1 LLESAEGPR
10 RLAQYS
16 FIGFSP
22 SKIIEAKNGNYRET
36 NSEGASATTHAV
48 APLSLLRKVL
58 VENYTTY
65 RGFRFVGGVVGYL
78 SYDSVRYLESIPN
91 HTRDDL
97 KFPDFEFGIYDDGIV
112 FDHLAS

>member
-58 VENYTTY
+58 VENYPTY

-97 KFPDFEFGIYDDGIV
+97 KFFDFEFGIYDDGIV